1 MKSQQAGD
9 VGRGDSTH
17 AQTRSVSDTNVAA
30 ALLAVRSDL
39 RCSLGNPPLL
49 LLQGLL
55 QVQEAAL
62 NIPTFT
68 VWPEMAQ

>member
-1 MKSQQAGD
+1 MKSQQTGD

-17 AQTRSVSDTNVAA
+17 AQTCSVSDTNVAA
-30 ALLAVRSDL
+30 VLLAVRSDL
-39 RCSLGNPPLL
+39 LCSLGNPPLL

-62 NIPTFT
+62 NITTFT